1 MDHPIGPVRGRSE
14 GMILPAD
21 QVVGGVRLTVFV
33 AWATVVTMAVR
44 TAGTHRLSLALVSAL
59 ALALI
64 APLAASGSTGPSST
78 STHTAPAAKAFVL
91 DLSRRGD
98 FVAQSNFVQCV
109 GASMQ
114 MMLNM
119 IEPSDDR
126 SASTQRRLQAL
137 ARNLSGQRPD
147 GRQRKGASVRGW
159 TSGLNSL
166 SAGPYRTVGEPDLQA
181 ALRIAA
187 KAMRDTGRPVGLL
200 VWRGRHAWVMA
211 GFSATADPAKT
222 DDFTVTR
229 VIVMDPL
236 YPYGSK
242 VWGPS
247 PKPREAISV
256 ATLGRQFVPR
266 NFRTGGQAGGGTE
279 TANAWS
285 QSLNGKYVIVMPYTP
300 TWSAAVRR

>member
-1 MDHPIGPVRGRSE
+1 MAWTARR
-14 GMILPAD
+14 
-21 QVVGGVRLTVFV
+21 VVGGGRLTGFV
-33 AWATVVTMAVR
+33 AWATVVIMAVR
-44 TAGTHRLSLALVSAL
+44 TVGTHRLTHALVTAL

-64 APLAASGSTGPSST
+64 APLSAAASTGPSTT
-78 STHTAPAAKAFVL
+78 STDTAPAAKAFVL

-126 SASTQRRLQAL
+126 SASTQRKLQVL
-137 ARNLSGQRPD
+137 ARDLSGQRPD
-147 GRQRKGASVRGW
+147 GSQRKGASVRGW

-166 SAGPYRTVGEPDLQA
+166 SAGPYRTIGEADLQA
-181 ALRIAA
+181 ALRLAA
-187 KAMRDTGRPVGLL
+187 RAMRDTGRPVGLL

-211 GFSATADPAKT
+211 GFTATADPAKT

-256 ATLGRQFVPR
+256 TTLGRQFVPR
-266 NFRTGGQAGGGTE
+266 NFRTGGQAGGGNE
-279 TANAWS
+279 AATAFS

-300 TWSAAVRR
+300 TRSAAVRR

>member
-1 MDHPIGPVRGRSE
+1 MACLAIRVRR
-14 GMILPAD
+14 ITLA
-21 QVVGGVRLTVFV
+21 V
-33 AWATVVTMAVR
+33 ASV
-44 TAGTHRLSLALVSAL
+44 L
-59 ALALI
+59 ALALL
-64 APLAASGSTGPSST
+64 APLTTLGVAAPSATGSDSFVD
-78 STHTAPAAKAFVL
+78 PAKSAFTM

-126 SASTQRRLQAL
+126 SAATQRKLQVL
-137 ARNLSGQRPD
+137 ARTLSGQRPD
-147 GRQRKGASVRGW
+147 GSQRKGASVRGW

-166 SAGPYRTVGEPDLQA
+166 SAGPYRTVGSTDLQA
-181 ALRIAA
+181 ALHLAA
-187 KAMRDTGRPVGLL
+187 RAMRDTGRPVGLL

-211 GFSATADPAKT
+211 GFTATADPATT
-222 DDFTVTR
+222 DDYKVTR

-247 PKPREAISV
+247 PRPREAISV
-256 ATLGRQFVPR
+256 TTLGRQFVPR

-279 TANAWS
+279 VANALS

-300 TWSAAVRR
+300 TRSAAVRR